1 MLPKSLSFKTFS
13 IFLLIFGFSIFIFK
27 LILSYSK
34 VSTPTNHS
42 PPLIR
47 SNGRLYIPESSPLRQ
62 FIITQTVAKQL
73 MISPFT
79 LPAIVEADPA
89 TLVNVLPPLLGR
101 IASLNKRLGENVKA
115 GEILFTLDSA
125 DLAQSMSDLKRAEA
139 SLVFADENL
148 KRQQRLSNSN
158 ISARRD
164 LQQAFNEKEQA
175 SSEVQRARAKL
186 QILNINPADLKG
198 NLLVVRSPIS
208 GQVIELNGAL
218 GGFWNDSTAAIMTVA
233 DLSKVFIKASAQEK
247 DLKQLFVDQDVEVFL
262 DAYPQPLRAKTKFI
276 DAVLNPDTRT
286 TAVRM
291 VLDNK
296 LGQLKPNMFGK
307 AKFLSQPH
315 QRIILPLTAII
326 QRGFDSIVFVE
337 ILPWQFEPR
346 LLKLGTQINDKVE
359 VLSGLKVGE
368 RVVVKGGII
377 LND

>member
-1 MLPKSLSFKTFS
+1 MLPKSLSFKKFCFS
-13 IFLLIFGFSIFIFK
+13 LLILGFFILIFK

-34 VSTPTNHS
+34 VATPTNHS

-62 FIITQTVAKQL
+62 FIITQTVAQQL